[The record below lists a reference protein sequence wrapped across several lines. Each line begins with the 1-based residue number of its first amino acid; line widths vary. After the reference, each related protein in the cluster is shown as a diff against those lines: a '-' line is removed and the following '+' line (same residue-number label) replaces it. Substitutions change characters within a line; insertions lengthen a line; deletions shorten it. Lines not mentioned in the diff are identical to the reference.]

1 MTQKVYHKAVITH
14 PSTVQFVHECYKT
27 QAMYDEAVN

>member
-1 MTQKVYHKAVITH
+1 MTQKGYNKAVITQ

-27 QAMYDEAVN
+27 QAIYDKTVK